1 MNQFHVIRNKSTR
14 KFQTKSWYYPFT
26 QEYSALQSLKG
37 HLDIVFK
44 TEDKGRGWV
53 IIHKNYYQDK
63 IVTEHLLSNVSKEIS
78 VDSDKS
84 I

>member
-1 MNQFHVIRNKSTR
+1 M
-14 KFQTKSWYYPFT
+14 
-26 QEYSALQSLKG
+26 QSLKG
-37 HLDIVFK
+37 QQDKVFK

-78 VDSDKS
+78 VDRDKS